1 MIRWQKT
8 STDGGLFNIETIRL
22 TTYQIPP
29 TEDDDRYISVV
40 SSENGTEA
48 VGYYKTEQDATA
60 GHATLC
66 RNYGL
71 K

>member
-22 TTYQIPP
+22 TTYQLLSS
-29 TEDDDRYISVV
+29 ENDSQYISVV
-40 SSENGTEA
+40 SSENGTET
-48 VGYYKTEQDATA
+48 VGYYKNEQDATA